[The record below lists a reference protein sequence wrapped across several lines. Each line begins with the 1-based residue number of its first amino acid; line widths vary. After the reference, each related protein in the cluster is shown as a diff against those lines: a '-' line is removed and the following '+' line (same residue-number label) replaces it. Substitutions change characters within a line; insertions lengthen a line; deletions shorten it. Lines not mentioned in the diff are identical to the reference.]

1 MRSWTI
7 TIDYSDG
14 QSIII
19 TNVTDGEVMR
29 VGRLFSIV
37 SDKMPQFVS
46 LIIRDDF
53 TQIVNLERIDAVTLS
68 LNEEEEDEDE

>member
-19 TNVTDGEVMR
+19 TGATDLEVQR

-37 SDKMPQFVS
+37 SDTMPQFVS

-53 TQIVNLERIDAVTLS
+53 TQIVNLERIDAVTIN
-68 LNEEEEDEDE
+68 LNEEEDEDE